1 MEKDRREEAVV
12 LVQLMD
18 VVGTLPKR
26 AITLALPKPL
36 ITKIATQT
44 TTIPITTGV
53 GLVEPTIPVRLGSDP
68 ANGRI
73 TRFFSAPA
81 ETQSGHCHP
90 TCACCMQSVQMGLS
104 QWAQTTE
111 AARSEW
117 FDARRGAH
125 RMPASNSARTRR
137 ATCSGSLR
145 SQRPGEPMYES
156 TMRAK
161 KSAAASRSAPSAMPW
176 RTR

>member
-1 MEKDRREEAVV
+1 M
-12 LVQLMD
+12 
-18 VVGTLPKR
+18 
-26 AITLALPKPL
+26 
-36 ITKIATQT
+36 
-44 TTIPITTGV
+44 

-73 TRFFSAPA
+73 TRVFLAPA
-81 ETQSGHCHP
+81 AMQSGHCHP
-90 TCACCMQSVQMGLS
+90 TGACCMQSVQMGLS

-111 AARSEW
+111 AARSGW
-117 FDARRGAH
+117 LTHGGGAH

-145 SQRPGEPMYES
+145 SQRPGEPMYDR

-161 KSAAASRSAPSAMPW
+161 KSAAASRSAPSAMP
-176 RTR
+176 